1 MGKNIIFANAAKAAK
16 VAFSNMQK
24 AFDGEAKKL
33 GLKTE
38 QDVTAIVDEVRQ
50 EMWDRLYSDNT

>member
-1 MGKNIIFANAAKAAK
+1 
-16 VAFSNMQK
+16 MQK

>member
-1 MGKNIIFANAAKAAK
+1 
-16 VAFSNMQK
+16 MQK

-38 QDVTAIVDEVRQ
+38 QDVRAEAAGGRH
-50 EMWDRLYSDNT
+50 